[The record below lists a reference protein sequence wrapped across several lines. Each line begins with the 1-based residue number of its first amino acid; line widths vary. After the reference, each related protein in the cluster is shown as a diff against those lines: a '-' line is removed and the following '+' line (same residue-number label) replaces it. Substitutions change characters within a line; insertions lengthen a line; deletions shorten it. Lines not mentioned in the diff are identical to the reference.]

1 MLKRHY
7 PMSGT
12 SKIKNRDD
20 AIKVARVLK
29 YLIEINEVSKL
40 LTAFVPA
47 FLNKTVLKLGKYFLH
62 GNFHLGGTKS
72 GRLSS
77 SKINLQQLPSTGSKF
92 AKAIKGC
99 FQAPDG
105 WVIVGADFTS
115 LEDRI
120 SALTT
125 KDPNKLKVY
134 TDGYDGHCMR
144 AFAYFGKQMPDIVDT
159 VASINSIEVMYEALR
174 QRSKGPTFALT
185 YQGTAHTLVNNLGFS
200 KAEAKEIEANYHEL
214 YKVSDEWVQTK
225 LIQAT
230 KDGYVTGAFGLRLRT
245 PLLAKTILNTR
256 HTPFEAQAEGRT
268 AGNALGQSYGLL
280 NNRAANEFM
289 DKVHASAYRYTILPI
304 AHIHD
309 AQYYMV
315 KTDPALI
322 HWLNI
327 NLVDSMSW
335 QDLPELEDDDVKL
348 GASLEVF
355 YPSMGSK
362 IKINNNATQE
372 EIVHASL

>member
-1 MLKRHY
+1 MN
-7 PMSGT
+7 GT
-12 SKIKNRDD
+12 SKIKNRKD
-20 AIKVARVLK
+20 AIKVARLLK
-29 YLIEINEVSKL
+29 HLIEINEVSKL
-40 LTAFVPA
+40 LTAFIPA
-47 FLNKTVLKLGKYFLH
+47 FLYKTVLKMGKYFLH

-92 AKAIKGC
+92 AKVIKEC
-99 FQAPDG
+99 FQAPEG
-105 WVIVGADFTS
+105 WVIVGADFSS

-144 AFAYFGKQMPDIVDT
+144 AFAYFGKQMPDIIDT
-159 VASINSIEVMYEALR
+159 VESINSIEVMYEALR

-185 YQGTAHTLVNNLGFS
+185 YQGTSHTLVNTLGFS
-200 KAEAKEIEANYHEL
+200 NIEAMEIEENYHKL
-214 YKVSDEWVQTK
+214 YKVSDDWVQDK
-225 LIQAT
+225 LIQAS

-256 HTPFEAQAEGRT
+256 HTPFEAQSEGRT

-289 DKVHASAYRYTILPI
+289 DKVHASEYRYSILPI

-315 KTDPALI
+315 KADLDLV

-335 QDLPELEDDDVKL
+335 QDLPELEHDLVKL
-348 GASLEVF
+348 GATLEIY
-355 YPSMGSK
+355 YPNMGK
-362 IKINNNATQE
+362 KTTIVNNASKA
-372 EIVHASL
+372 EILHAGL

>member
-1 MLKRHY
+1 
-7 PMSGT
+7 MSGT

-40 LTAFVPA
+40 LTAFIPA
-47 FLNKTVLKLGKYFLH
+47 FLCKTVPKMGKWFLH

-77 SKINLQQLPSTGSKF
+77 SKINLQQLPSTGSKY

-115 LEDRI
+115 LEDKI

-159 VASINSIEVMYEALR
+159 VESINSIETMYEALR

-185 YQGTAHTLVNNLGFS
+185 YQGTEHTLVNNLGFS
-200 KAEAKEIEANYHEL
+200 KKEAKEIVTNYHEL
-214 YKVSDEWVQTK
+214 YKVSDEWVQAK
-225 LIQAT
+225 LLQAS

-256 HTPFEAQAEGRT
+256 HTPYEAQAEGRT

-289 DKVHASAYRYTILPI
+289 DKVHASEYRYTILPI

-315 KTDPALI
+315 KADPDLI

-327 NLVDSMSW
+327 NLVESMSW
-335 QDLPELEDDDVKL
+335 QDLPELEHAHVKL
-348 GASLEVF
+348 GAALEVY

-362 IKINNNATQE
+362 ITIPNAATRE
-372 EIVHASL
+372 EIVQAAL

>member
-1 MLKRHY
+1 MLGKDKIV
-7 PMSGT
+7 
-12 SKIKNRDD
+12 SKEH

-29 YLIEINEVSKL
+29 YLMEINEVSKL
-40 LTAFVPA
+40 LTAFIPA
-47 FLNKTVLKLGKYFLH
+47 FLNQTISKMGKYFLH
-62 GNFHLGGTKS
+62 GNFHMGGTKS

-77 SKINLQQLPSTGSKF
+77 SKVNLQQLPSTGNKF

-99 FQAPDG
+99 FMAPDG
-105 WVIVGADFTS
+105 WVIVGADFSS
-115 LEDRI
+115 LEDKI

-125 KDPNKLKVY
+125 KDPNKIRVY
-134 TDGYDGHCMR
+134 TDGYDGHCLR

-185 YQGTAHTLVNNLGFS
+185 YQGTYHTLVNNLGFS
-200 KAEAKEIEANYHEL
+200 KDEAIEIEKNYHEL
-214 YKVSDEWVQTK
+214 YKVSDEWVQDK
-225 LIQAT
+225 LLRAS

-256 HTPFEAQAEGRT
+256 STPFEAQAEGRT

-289 DKVHASAYRYTILPI
+289 AKVHKSAYRYSILPI

-315 KTDPALI
+315 KADVDLI
-322 HWLNI
+322 CWLNT

-335 QDLPELEDDDVKL
+335 QDLPEIEHDQVKL
-348 GASLEVF
+348 GASLEIY
-355 YPSMGSK
+355 YPSMASK
-362 IKINNNATQE
+362 TTIPNNATKE
-372 EIVHASL
+372 EILHATL

>member
-1 MLKRHY
+1 
-7 PMSGT
+7 MSGQK
-12 SKIKNRDD
+12 KIKTKEE
-20 AIKVARVLK
+20 AIKVARILK

-40 LTAFVPA
+40 LTAFIPA
-47 FLNKTVLKLGKYFLH
+47 FMFKTILKMGKWFLH
-62 GNFHLGGTKS
+62 GNFHMGGTRS

-77 SKINLQQLPSTGSKF
+77 SKVNLQQLPSTGSKY
-92 AKAIKGC
+92 AKAIKSC
-99 FQAPDG
+99 FKAPDG
-105 WVIVGADFTS
+105 WVIVGADFSS

-144 AFAYFGKQMPDIVDT
+144 AFAYFSKQMPDIVDT
-159 VASINSIEVMYEALR
+159 VSSINSIETKYEALR

-185 YQGTAHTLVNNLGFS
+185 YQGTSHTLINTLGIP
-200 KAEAKEIEANYHEL
+200 KAEALEIEKNYHEL
-214 YKVSDEWVQTK
+214 YKVSDKWVQQK
-225 LIQAT
+225 LIQAS

-289 DKVHASAYRYTILPI
+289 DKVHASVYRYTILPI

-315 KTDPALI
+315 KAEPKLI
-322 HWLNI
+322 CWLNT

-335 QDLPELEDDDVKL
+335 QDLPELEHDCVKL
-348 GASLEVF
+348 GASLEIY
-355 YPSMGSK
+355 YPDMSNK
-362 IKINNNATQE
+362 ITISNDSTEA
-372 EIVHASL
+372 EIIQAVL

>member
-1 MLKRHY
+1 MHG
-7 PMSGT
+7 SD
-12 SKIKNRDD
+12 KIKNRND

-40 LTAFVPA
+40 LTAFIPA
-47 FLNKTVLKLGKYFLH
+47 FQFKTVTKLGKWFLH

-92 AKAIKGC
+92 AKVIKGC

-105 WVIVGADFTS
+105 WVIVGADFSS

-144 AFAYFGKQMPDIVDT
+144 AFAYFSKQMPDIVNT
-159 VASINSIEVMYEALR
+159 VESINSIETMYEVLR

-185 YQGTAHTLVNNLGFS
+185 YQGTSHTLVNTLGFPL
-200 KAEAKEIEANYHEL
+200 AEAVEIEANYHEL
-214 YKVSDEWVQTK
+214 YKVSDAWVQDK
-225 LIQAT
+225 LIQAS

-256 HTPFEAQAEGRT
+256 HTPFEAQSEGRT

-289 DKVHASAYRYTILPI
+289 DKVHASKYRYDILPI

-315 KTDPALI
+315 KANPSLI

-335 QDLPELEDDDVKL
+335 QDLPELEHEYVKL
-348 GASLEVF
+348 GASLEIY
-355 YPSMGSK
+355 YPSMGNK
-362 IKINNNATQE
+362 ITIPNNATE
-372 EIVHASL
+372 AEIMHAVV